1 MADAKRH
8 SPNPLLC
15 KIYTNAGHEGESPG
29 VRVPSLRAELIPAG
43 SKSIKERVG
52 EVVDRLVFVLK
63 STSTSSSP
71 A

>member
-1 MADAKRH
+1 
-8 SPNPLLC
+8 
-15 KIYTNAGHEGESPG
+15 
-29 VRVPSLRAELIPAG
+29 VRVTSLRVELIPAG

-63 STSTSSSP
+63 STSSSLL